1 MLPDVASISFSLQG
15 HFLQTTRG
23 GDTCCCL
30 RRCCRDILGNYH
42 GDDDSLRASQWTKHQ
57 RFHLNDDPHRLKLR
71 LRIGVFCWRR
81 PEVLLKET
89 THHQD
94 CD

>member
-1 MLPDVASISFSLQG
+1 MIPCSIF
-15 HFLQTTRG
+15 FRRRG
-23 GDTCCCL
+23 GVTPAAVCVAAAATSWG
-30 RRCCRDILGNYH
+30 I
-42 GDDDSLRASQWTKHQ
+42 TTVMTT